1 MRLTSGNAR
10 ALPPAVRG
18 NRFLED
24 NRIAFLAEKSRQEDD
39 ETEARRER
47 AAAWRDAH
55 ERRMAELRDARL
67 SAKRE
72 EAATSAGANLGS
84 GDAVS
89 ETRDGSG
96 ASAAAALPWARVLA
110 LVDAPGERAHSHAS
124 QARARAL
131 YATMSRRAQVNPPS
145 ES

>member
-1 MRLTSGNAR
+1 LRLTSGNAR

-47 AAAWRDAH
+47 AAAWRDVH

-72 EAATSAGANLGS
+72 EAATSAGANNLGS
-84 GDAVS
+84 GDGVAS
-89 ETRDGSG
+89 ETSDGST
-96 ASAAAALPWARVLA
+96 AAASPWARVLA